1 MSAQG
6 LTMTFAGL
14 FILASLGLSHF
25 MGQIDLSAMSWLWF
39 TAFVGANLTQAGLTG
54 FCPLTKILKAFGAR

>member
-1 MSAQG
+1 MTAQR

-14 FILASLGLSHF
+14 FILLSLALAHF
-25 MGQIDLSAMSWLWF
+25 TGQINMGSMSWLWF

-54 FCPLTKILKAFGAR
+54 FCPMTKMLKMAGAK